1 MHVEFR
7 VGNLSREIFGRG
19 QPIGYRISSYRMQ
32 RVSTGERAEPAMCHI
47 QGGGALSGIS
57 KGTEGAHT
65 VSHQAL
71 CLASSTHTKTGT
83 IKTRLAWLLSKDD
96 PHTDEMFHIF
106 CMNKIRRLMR
116 NQKKVAIIKTKQN
129 KTGSPG
135 CLSQLSASLQLGS

>member
-19 QPIGYRISSYRMQ
+19 QPTDYSISSYRME
-32 RVSTGERAEPAMCHI
+32 RVSTGKRAEPAMSHI
-47 QGGGALSGIS
+47 QGEGAPSGIS

-71 CLASSTHTKTGT
+71 CLARSTHTKTGT

-96 PHTDEMFHIF
+96 THIDEMFHVF
-106 CMNKIRRLMR
+106 CMNKTRSLMR

-129 KTGSPG
+129 KTKQGLLGGSV
-135 CLSQLSASLQLGS
+135 S